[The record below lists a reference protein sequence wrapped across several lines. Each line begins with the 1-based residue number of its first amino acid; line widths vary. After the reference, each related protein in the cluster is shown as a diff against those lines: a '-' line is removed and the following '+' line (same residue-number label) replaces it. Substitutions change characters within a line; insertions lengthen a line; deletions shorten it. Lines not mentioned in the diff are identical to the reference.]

1 MNPTPQRDEIAFHRP
16 LRTAVTAVILAAVAV
31 VLSLI
36 HDVPTNVPAFAA
48 VMLVLLVDAVL
59 VWRQTRWAV
68 LVTLAGLAGQ
78 AVAVA
83 GTIVELARG
92 IADVKVRQ
100 LHADHGQHRRVFGV
114 ETIRFPG
121 QACAESRAHRVTLSD
136 PAIPPGDHCCVL
148 IEDPGPALRLR
159 HLGCYAVIVTGTGR
173 PCFTS
178 RTARSPNG

>member
-16 LRTAVTAVILAAVAV
+16 LRTAVTAVILAGASLAALAA

-36 HDVPTNVPAFAA
+36 HDAPTNVPAFAA

-68 LVTLAGLAGQ
+68 LVTLAALAGQ

-100 LHADHGQHRRVFGV
+100 LQQLGFNPVAGVIINLVYSAIGFIVFCWFAIRWLNARR
-114 ETIRFPG
+114 
-121 QACAESRAHRVTLSD
+121 SD
-136 PAIPPGDHCCVL
+136 P
-148 IEDPGPALRLR
+148 
-159 HLGCYAVIVTGTGR
+159 
-173 PCFTS
+173 
-178 RTARSPNG
+178 